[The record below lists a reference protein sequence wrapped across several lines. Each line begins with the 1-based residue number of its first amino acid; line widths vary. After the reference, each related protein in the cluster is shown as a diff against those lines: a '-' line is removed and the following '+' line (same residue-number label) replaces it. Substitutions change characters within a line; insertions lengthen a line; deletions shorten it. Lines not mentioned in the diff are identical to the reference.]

1 MRASLSMAALAAV
14 LSLTVPTFARAE
26 NQQGAI
32 DWQTRTIK
40 CKGQAAPSPTAVNPA
55 QARIGA
61 ERAAK
66 ADAMRNI
73 LETLKGVNVSGGKT
87 VADSMKDSGVSAKV
101 SGAIKNFKQTDVRYF
116 DDGGVELDVEMP
128 LDGLIETL
136 VPGGAKKSDAT
147 PASTGGSTG
156 LVVDATGVKVTPA
169 LAPRIVDEEGKE
181 VYGPAEV
188 NTEKVKHGLASYV
201 KDQAA
206 AKKDPRVGETPTTVK
221 AIALAKGSTSDV
233 VISNADAK
241 KAREAQ
247 VDEGNVVFWVQ

>member
-1 MRASLSMAALAAV
+1 MAAIAAAV
-14 LSLTVPTFARAE
+14 LSLTAPTFARAE

-40 CKGQAAPSPTAVNPA
+40 CKGQAAPSPNAINPA

-101 SGAIKNFKQTDVRYF
+101 QGAIRNFKVADTRYF
-116 DDGGVELDVEMP
+116 DDGGVEVDVEMP

-136 VPGGAKKSDAT
+136 VPGGAKKAEAT
-147 PASTGGSTG
+147 PAKAGSTG
-156 LVVDATGVKVTPA
+156 LIVDASGLKVTPA
-169 LAPRIVDEEGKE
+169 LAPRVVDEEGKE
-181 VYGPAEV
+181 VYGAAEV
-188 NTEKVKHGLASYV
+188 NTDKAKHGLAAYV
-201 KDQAA
+201 KDAEA
-206 AKKDPRVGETPTTVK
+206 AKKDPRVGDAPATVK
-221 AIALAKGSTSDV
+221 ALALAKGSNTDV
-233 VISNADAK
+233 VISNEDAK

-247 VDEGNVVFWVQ
+247 VAEGNVVFVVQ